1 MEDTRTN
8 SLIISDIPEQF
19 EGIEATINKLDVPIP
34 QVLIEVEMMEVDKS
48 TADQLGIQYGSSGL
62 SFQPLVFTG
71 GTKTLNWPFGSNS
84 GSSGSSSSSSSSS
97 SSTSSTTAGFNA
109 NGMTATVNFFASRT
123 NSRILARPRILTLN
137 NETAQIQI
145 SNDQALSVE
154 QTSASTSSSG
164 ATITGNTVERHQTG
178 VILKVTPQANL
189 LTHEITMAVSPQII
203 SAQASVISTSIYD
216 DVKRSSDSILRL
228 KDGQCMVIGGLL
240 NTNSSNSIVKLPFL
254 GDLPLVGGLFRYN
267 NKSKSNQELLIF
279 LTPHIIDEQNQDILK
294 SDHSSQLEG
303 ATTAVKDDTRRIED
317 VDQILNIYES
327 KRS

>member
-1 MEDTRTN
+1 
-8 SLIISDIPEQF
+8 
-19 EGIEATINKLDVPIP
+19 
-34 QVLIEVEMMEVDKS
+34 
-48 TADQLGIQYGSSGL
+48 
-62 SFQPLVFTG
+62 
-71 GTKTLNWPFGSNS
+71 
-84 GSSGSSSSSSSSS
+84 
-97 SSTSSTTAGFNA
+97 
-109 NGMTATVNFFASRT
+109 
-123 NSRILARPRILTLN
+123 
-137 NETAQIQI
+137 
-145 SNDQALSVE
+145 
-154 QTSASTSSSG
+154 
-164 ATITGNTVERHQTG
+164 
-178 VILKVTPQANL
+178 
-189 LTHEITMAVSPQII
+189 MAVSPQII